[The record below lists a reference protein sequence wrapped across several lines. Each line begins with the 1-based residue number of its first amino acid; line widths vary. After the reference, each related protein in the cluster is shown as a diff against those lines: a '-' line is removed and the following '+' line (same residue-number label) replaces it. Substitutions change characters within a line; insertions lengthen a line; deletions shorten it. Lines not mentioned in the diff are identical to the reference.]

1 MTRAG
6 VLCLTVSPVLKSHP
20 HYAPLG
26 SGAQRPL
33 PRGSWA
39 VLPSPGPPKLSPC
52 VPAFGL
58 KQMVGGSERFKVE
71 VIPCAERG
79 WGLCLAERGF
89 YGEKLKVDRFAKAS
103 LAAL

>member
-1 MTRAG
+1 M
-6 VLCLTVSPVLKSHP
+6 TVSPVLKSLP
-20 HYAPLG
+20 RYPPLG

-33 PRGSWA
+33 PLGSWA

-58 KQMVGGSERFKVE
+58 KQVVGGSEKFKVE
-71 VIPCAERG
+71 KSFHVLRG
-79 WGLCLAERGF
+79 WGLCLAECGF

-103 LAAL
+103 LDAF